1 MKRIATIVAALLL
14 GITAFA
20 DDYTP
25 TTTWPY
31 IYEDF
36 IPGEIVTTAGGKKS
50 LKINIS
56 LAKANV
62 HFIDGDMI
70 SELSNF
76 DIASVKIGSDTYVNA
91 AGKLMKVLAENEN
104 GYVVEGYD
112 VDFAKLNSTG
122 GAYGSSSNT
131 LGTMNLSSLEVI
143 GASSTGQ
150 GGSVN
155 HMELK
160 ANKEAGQTL
169 PLISRK
175 YIFAAKKTILANK
188 GEIGDLVGKD
198 KLKTFLKANK
208 VKWNDAWSL
217 LQIVDLVSAQE

>member
-1 MKRIATIVAALLL
+1 MTASLLCIA
-14 GITAFA
+14 AFA

-36 IPGEIVTTAGGKKS
+36 TPGEIITTAGGKKN
-50 LKINIS
+50 LKMNIS

-62 HFIDGDMI
+62 HFIDGEMI
-70 SELSNF
+70 NELSNL

-91 AGKLMKVLAENEN
+91 AGRLMKVLAENEN
-104 GYVVEGYD
+104 GCVVEGYD

-143 GASSTGQ
+143 GATSSGQ

-160 ANKEAGQTL
+160 ANKEVGQTL
-169 PLISRK
+169 PLISKK
-175 YIFAAKKTILANK
+175 YIFANKRTVPANK
-188 GEIGDLVGKD
+188 TEIGDLVGKD
-198 KLKTFLKANK
+198 NLKAFLKTNK